1 MTPVLVVEMTP
12 VLVVEMTPVLVVEM
26 TPVLVVEMTPVLV
39 VEMTPVFAIVEA
51 DIAKSNVAA
60 QMMDLRFF
68 IVLLLMLNSRGVIFG
83 RF

>member
-1 MTPVLVVEMTP
+1 
-12 VLVVEMTPVLVVEM
+12 
-26 TPVLVVEMTPVLV
+26 MTPVLV

-68 IVLLLMLNSRGVIFG
+68 IVLLLMLNSRGVTWSVLSSFG
-83 RF
+83 RPSQIEFALFSSRVVPKLLKSWPRL

>member
-1 MTPVLVVEMTP
+1 
-12 VLVVEMTPVLVVEM
+12 MTPVLVVEM